1 MAFTT
6 AAPETDTFY
15 QHLKTHR
22 FLLKIRVNPGQSS
35 SQAQIVR
42 VNPGQ
47 SGSTFSAL
55 ICCIKSQKTYASVH
69 WEIHLFMFSNN
80 KYKYSTKLRSRSA
93 PVEKDWLGSFELKQ
107 DQIDRGPG
115 RTAPVQKD

>member
-1 MAFTT
+1 MNGRNTT

-15 QHLKTHR
+15 EHLKTHR
-22 FLLKIRVNPGQSS
+22 FLLKI
-35 SQAQIVR
+35 R

-55 ICCIKSQKTYASVH
+55 ICCIKSQKTHASVH

-107 DQIDRGPG
+107 DQIDRGSG